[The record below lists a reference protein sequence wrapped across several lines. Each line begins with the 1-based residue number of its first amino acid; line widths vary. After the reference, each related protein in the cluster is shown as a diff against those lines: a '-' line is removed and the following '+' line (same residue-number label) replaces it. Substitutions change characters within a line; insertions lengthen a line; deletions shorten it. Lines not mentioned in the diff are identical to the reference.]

1 MDTLNNAGASLPVVL
16 VAEDDQSNFKLINAI
31 IGKKCQII
39 WAHDGQEAVDLY
51 RAHKADIRLILMDIK
66 MPRMTGLEATESIR
80 GEDKEIPIVMQTA
93 YAFASDR
100 DNALRAG
107 ANDVLVKPITLI
119 LLRQAVSRYIP
130 EVKW

>member
-39 WAHDGQEAVDLY
+39 WAHDGQEAVELY

>member
-39 WAHDGQEAVDLY
+39 WAHDGLEAVDLY

>member
-1 MDTLNNAGASLPVVL
+1 M
-16 VAEDDQSNFKLINAI
+16 AEDDQSNFKLINAI

-39 WAHDGQEAVDLY
+39 WAHDGQEAVELY

>member
-80 GEDKEIPIVMQTA
+80 GEDKEVPIVMQTA

>member
-80 GEDKEIPIVMQTA
+80 GEDKEVPIVMQTA

-100 DNALRAG
+100 ENALRAG

>member
-1 MDTLNNAGASLPVVL
+1 MDTLNNAGANLPVVL

-39 WAHDGQEAVDLY
+39 WAHDGQEAVELY

-80 GEDKEIPIVMQTA
+80 GEDKEVPIVMQTA